1 MPGVCQEINYVQIV
15 PMVHTVMKVWLKC
28 WLRAPKM
35 SRTSCIMKR
44 ISKEATLTGVT
55 EQGRLPDQRAYCVY
69 IQAFKRS
76 TISSCEIG
84 YFMCGWPCVIL
95 ISKSW
100 DSIGAAGHSTSSHIC
115 QTLAVQVCGNCERC
129 ITTAPD
135 LVQSCVKQKEK
146 RSELH
151 LPAVKRV
158 PQCVFNFKGVLTEHF
173 RVVIFFVLLIT

>member
-1 MPGVCQEINYVQIV
+1 
-15 PMVHTVMKVWLKC
+15 MVHTVMQVWLKC
-28 WLRAPKM
+28 WLCAPKM

-69 IQAFKRS
+69 IQAFKCS
-76 TISSCEIG
+76 TISSCEIC
-84 YFMCGWPCVIL
+84 YCRCGWPCVIL
-95 ISKSW
+95 MSKSW
-100 DSIGAAGHSTSSHIC
+100 DSISAAGHSTSFRIC
-115 QTLAVQVCGNCERC
+115 QTLAVQVCDACERC

-151 LPAVKRV
+151 LPAVIRA

-173 RVVIFFVLLIT
+173 RVIIFLLLTT

>member
-1 MPGVCQEINYVQIV
+1 
-15 PMVHTVMKVWLKC
+15 MVHTVMQIWLKC
-28 WLRAPKM
+28 WLCAPKM

-55 EQGRLPDQRAYCVY
+55 EQERVLHQRASCVY
-69 IQAFKRS
+69 MQAFKCL
-76 TISSCEIG
+76 TTTSCEIG

-95 ISKSW
+95 ILKSW
-100 DSIGAAGHSTSSHIC
+100 LCPYRRTQHFFSHLPDTGSTSSRG
-115 QTLAVQVCGNCERC
+115 ASERC

-151 LPAVKRV
+151 LPAVIRA
-158 PQCVFNFKGVLTEHF
+158 PQCVFNFKGVLTDHF
-173 RVVIFFVLLIT
+173 RFVIFLLLLLFIT